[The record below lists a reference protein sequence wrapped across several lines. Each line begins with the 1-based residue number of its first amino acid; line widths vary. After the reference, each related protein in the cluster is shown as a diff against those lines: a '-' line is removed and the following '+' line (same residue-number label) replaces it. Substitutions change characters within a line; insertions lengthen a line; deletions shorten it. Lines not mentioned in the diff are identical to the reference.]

1 MARTGPRFSVMIF
14 RRFMVFLL
22 FAGSTLSAQ
31 VSFVFNY
38 DFDDAGFFSGA
49 NEGRRAALQAAGDYV
64 AGLIAPSTFAAITPN
79 ETDSWIGRV
88 RDPRDVSQ
96 EVEVGNVTIP
106 ANTIQVYVGGS
117 VLSESYLAYGGI
129 GAGWAPFESTPEWA
143 ATLYFRGNEPY
154 YRYAIGSI
162 TFSSTTAWYF
172 DDDISS
178 VEPMGGAYDFFSTAI
193 HELFHVLGSNLH
205 GAPNWSALVDSE
217 GRFIGANAMA
227 VYGGPVPLDAE
238 HDHWANGTQ
247 SLILGT
253 SIVQDPLMDPY
264 GAANER
270 IYATALD
277 VAALRDLGYATVAV
291 PEPAAYAGCLGLVVL
306 LVVIRRQRFR
316 RR

>member
-1 MARTGPRFSVMIF
+1 MTF
-14 RRFMVFLL
+14 RRFIATLIFV
-22 FAGSTLSAQ
+22 GSTLSAQ

-38 DFDDAGFFSGA
+38 DFDEAGFFSDA
-49 NEGRRAALQAAGDYV
+49 NVGRRAALQAAGDYV

-79 ETDSWIGRV
+79 ETNSWIGKV
-88 RDPRDVSQ
+88 SDPRDMSEV
-96 EVEVGNVTIP
+96 VEVGNVAIP

-117 VLSESYLAYGGI
+117 VLPESYLAYGGT
-129 GAGWAPFESTPEWA
+129 GAGWAPLDSTPEWA
-143 ATLYFRGNEPY
+143 ATLYFRGNEPF

-162 TFSSTTAWYF
+162 SFSSTTAWYF

-217 GRFIGANAMA
+217 GRFIGANSMA
-227 VYGGPVPLDAE
+227 VYGGPVPLDATR
-238 HDHWANGTQ
+238 DHWADGTQ

-264 GAANER
+264 GATNER

-277 VAALRDLGYATVAV
+277 VAALRDLGYATAAV
-291 PEPAAYAGCLGLVVL
+291 PEPAAYAGGLGLVVL
-306 LVVIRRQRFR
+306 LVVVRRRRFR
-316 RR
+316 HR